1 MMNKMRASISAAVL
15 AALVIS
21 MAGTASAQV
30 ATSQHSATSFDDA
43 DLQDRSAPHPPV
55 PRRLPRIHPQ
65 PQAAP
70 SGAAA
75 PSGPAASGMPPAGA
89 RGGAGPAPAPGPGV
103 AGTAPTAAP
112 GAPGTAPSP
121 GLGGVGA
128 EMMPGSPQFPAGP
141 PGAGGGPG
149 AAPSFGTGG
158 APGMGPEAAFAAP
171 GAPGGAA
178 PSAEGGAGGPT
189 AGVGGGAL
197 EAGLGGVLGAQP
209 SAMNMIGDLGPG
221 LRLLPT
227 SSISA
232 SATVPR
238 PFPPPLPP
246 RPPSPA
252 KASALVPSVRGLK
265 IAENQSPQ
273 PQDRL
278 FFTFDYF
285 ANVNGPLNQRL
296 NAPVSDI
303 RVYRYIFGLEKTCAG
318 GNASIGI
325 RLPLDQLTSN
335 PRVPARFKQFGGTST
350 ALDDLNLFG
359 KFILRQDPS
368 TGSLISV
375 GLAITPTTGGGRFAG
390 APYIQYINTTLFQPF
405 VGYLWNRGNFYLH
418 GFSAMEF
425 PVNPSQ
431 VTEMFNDI
439 GVGYFLLRSND
450 PDRFLTAVAPTF
462 EVHVSSPLNHHGFDN
477 PREVAGTPSVVN
489 LTYGVNFEFARNTL
503 LTLGFVNPVT
513 GPRPFDYEAVAL
525 LNIRFGRSA
534 RRANPPVISD

>member
-1 MMNKMRASISAAVL
+1 MMNRIRASISGAGL
-15 AALVIS
+15 AALVFS

-30 ATSQHSATSFDDA
+30 ATSRYAAPSFDDA
-43 DLQDRSAPHPPV
+43 PLQDRSAPPP
-55 PRRLPRIHPQ
+55 PGPQRLSGIHPQ

-70 SGAAA
+70 TGAAA
-75 PSGPAASGMPPAGA
+75 PSGRAAPGMPPAGA
-89 RGGAGPAPAPGPGV
+89 RGGAGPSPAPGPGV
-103 AGTAPTAAP
+103 AGTAPTAVPEAP
-112 GAPGTAPSP
+112 GMVPSP
-121 GLGGVGA
+121 GPGGGSLA
-128 EMMPGSPQFPAGP
+128 EAAGLF
-141 PGAGGGPG
+141 GPG
-149 AAPSFGTGG
+149 A
-158 APGMGPEAAFAAP
+158 
-171 GAPGGAA
+171 
-178 PSAEGGAGGPT
+178 AGGPT
-189 AGVGGGAL
+189 APGVS
-197 EAGLGGVLGAQP
+197 GLGGERGLPQGALT
-209 SAMNMIGDLGPG
+209 MIGDLGPG
-221 LRLLPT
+221 LRFLPT

-232 SATVPR
+232 SVTVPQ
-238 PFPPPLPP
+238 PFPPPTPP

-252 KASALVPSVRGLK
+252 RASALVPSVRGLK

-278 FFTFDYF
+278 FFSFNYF
-285 ANVNGPLNQRL
+285 ADVNGSLNQRL
-296 NAPVSDI
+296 GAPVSDI
-303 RVYRYIFGLEKTCAG
+303 RVYRYIFGLEKTCDG

-325 RLPLDQLTSN
+325 RLPLDQITSN
-335 PRVPARFKQFGGTST
+335 PRVLARFRQFGGTST
-350 ALDDLNLFG
+350 ALDNMNLFG

-390 APYIQYINTTLFQPF
+390 AQYIQFVNTTLFQPF

-439 GVGYFLLRSND
+439 GVGYFLLRSDD

-477 PREVAGTPSVVN
+477 PREVAGTPAVVN

-525 LNIRFGRSA
+525 LNVRFGRSA
-534 RRANPPVISD
+534 RRAIPPVISD